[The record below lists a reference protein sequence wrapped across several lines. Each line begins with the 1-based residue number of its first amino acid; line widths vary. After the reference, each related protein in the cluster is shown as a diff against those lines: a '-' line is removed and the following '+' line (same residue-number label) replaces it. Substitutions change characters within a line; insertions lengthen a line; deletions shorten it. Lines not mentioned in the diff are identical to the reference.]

1 MLSAVPGTTDTYDSS
16 MQMSAY
22 DTQQPF
28 NNHLTND
35 FSSAVAGVVSQASD
49 A

>member
-22 DTQQPF
+22 DTLLPF
-28 NNHLTND
+28 TPALP
-35 FSSAVAGVVSQASD
+35 SD
-49 A
+49 YFPANADLKLD